1 MSGEKVL
8 VIDDSDALRS
18 LLESILPYGGYE
30 AICAGTGELGL
41 QLVLEA
47 QPDVIM
53 TDLELPDITG
63 LELLEE
69 LKQQGTTIPTIMM
82 TAYGSEGVAAQA
94 LKLGV
99 RDYLV
104 KPFTTEEVL
113 AAIERALNESRL
125 QSEKVQLTT
134 LLKDYVYHFRLL
146 GAVGHFVT
154 SDLNLDH
161 LLRRIVEACRFV
173 TRAETGFLL
182 LLDEASGQLRVVAAE
197 GQANYAGQ
205 SCSALAGD
213 KGLHSVLKEQA
224 AVRFHSPPNSTLEL
238 QTGDRVK
245 AVLQVPLRGSS
256 QSLGLLSVDRRV
268 NGAPF
273 DKHDE
278 QMLTILADYAVIALD
293 RNRHQIELDTAQS

>member
-8 VIDDSDALRS
+8 IIDDSEALRS
-18 LLESILPYGGYE
+18 LLESILPFGGYE
-30 AICAGTGELGL
+30 AICAGTGEQGL
-41 QLVLEA
+41 RLVLEV

-69 LKQQGTTIPTIMM
+69 LNRQGVAIPTIMM

-113 AAIERALNESRL
+113 DAIERVLSESRL
-125 QSEKVQLTT
+125 QGEKERLLA

-146 GAVGHFVT
+146 GIVGRFVT
-154 SDLNLDH
+154 SDLSLDH
-161 LLRRIVEACRFV
+161 LLQRIVEACRFV
-173 TRAETGFLL
+173 TRAETGLL
-182 LLDEASGQLRVVAAE
+182 LLVDEASEQLQVMASQGQ
-197 GQANYAGQ
+197 GNYAGKRY
-205 SCSALAGD
+205 SSLAGA
-213 KGLHSVLKEQA
+213 KELHPVLKEQVI
-224 AVRFHSPPNSTLEL
+224 VRFYSSPNSTLEL

-245 AVLQVPLRGSS
+245 AVLQVPLKGSS
-256 QSLGLLSVDRRV
+256 QSWGLLSVDRRV
-268 NGAPF
+268 NGIPF

-278 QMLTILADYAVIALD
+278 QMMTILADYVVMALEKD
-293 RNRHQIELDTAQS
+293 RHQAMLDSTQS